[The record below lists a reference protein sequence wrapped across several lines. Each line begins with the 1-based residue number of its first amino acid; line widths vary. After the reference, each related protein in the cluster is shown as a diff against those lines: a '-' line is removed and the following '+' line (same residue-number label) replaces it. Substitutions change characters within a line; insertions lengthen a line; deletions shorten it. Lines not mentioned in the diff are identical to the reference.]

1 MSFSDGHTFSG
12 ESLSHLAHLI
22 DNKDI
27 GIWEYNPD
35 TKQLKWSA
43 GFYSVLGYTP
53 DEIECSYNYFFEHL
67 LYYQDKQT
75 FVKTTYSPRL
85 GGPRTAH
92 IRLLTKNNGYHW
104 FESTTHRRDTAEG
117 MVLYGIL
124 VNINAI
130 KIAQVKTAESELQA
144 LEIGRIAKIGI
155 WEIDS
160 RSMDLKFSSE
170 VYDIFELNNHIK
182 LSVPEAIEFFM
193 PQYRPIVEEAVNQAL
208 TLCKPYDIE
217 VEFRTAKNNIIWVK
231 CKAVPVLDE
240 YGRCITIR
248 GTFQDID
255 NVKRR
260 GLRLQSSINLLDD
273 KNKRL
278 QNFAYIVSH
287 NLRSHAG
294 NLKFMVDLYQET
306 KLAEDRTE
314 IFQHIKTISESLSS
328 TMGYLDDI
336 VKMQAEISKGT
347 KLVEFQKIFD
357 NVESALHTN
366 IVSADAE
373 IHTNFSQAPFINYVP
388 AYLESILQNFL
399 TNALKYKHPDRK
411 PVINIITYK
420 NGNEVYMTFEDNG
433 LGIDLERHGEQLFGM
448 YKTFH
453 QNADSKGI
461 GLFMTRNQIE
471 ALGGNISVEST
482 VNIGT
487 KFTVKL
493 V

>member
-1 MSFSDGHTFSG
+1 MSFTDGHTFSG
-12 ESLSHLAHLI
+12 ESLSHIAHLI

-27 GIWEYNPD
+27 GIWEYNTD
-35 TKQLKWSA
+35 TKQVKWSA
-43 GFYSVLGYTP
+43 GFYAVLGYTRG
-53 DEIECSYNYFFEHL
+53 EIECSYSYFFDHL

-75 FVKTTYSPRL
+75 FVKTTYSPRH

-92 IRLLTKNNGYHW
+92 IRLLTNNNGYQW
-104 FESTTHRRDTAEG
+104 FESTTHRRDTSEG
-117 MVLYGIL
+117 VVMYGIL
-124 VNINAI
+124 ININAI

-155 WEIDS
+155 WEVDS
-160 RSMDLKFSSE
+160 RSMELKFSPE

-193 PQYRPIVEEAVNQAL
+193 PAYRPMIEEAVNQAL

-240 YGRCITIR
+240 YGRCETVR

-260 GLRLQSSINLLDD
+260 GLSLQSSINLLDD
-273 KNKRL
+273 QNKRL

-294 NLKFMVDLYQET
+294 NLKFMVELFEESQ
-306 KLAEDRTE
+306 LAEDRTE
-314 IFQHIKTISESLSS
+314 IFQHIKTISGSLSA
-328 TMGYLDDI
+328 TMGHLDEI
-336 VKMQAEISKGT
+336 VKIQAEISKGT
-347 KLVEFQKIFD
+347 KLVEFEKIFA
-357 NVESALHTN
+357 NVESALQTN
-366 IVSADAE
+366 ISATEAE
-373 IHTNFSQAPFINYVP
+373 INTNFSQAPVINYVP

-399 TNALKYKHPDRK
+399 TNAIKYRHPDRQ
-411 PVINIITYK
+411 PIINITTYK
-420 NGNEVYMTFEDNG
+420 DGNNIYLIFEDNG
-433 LGIDLERHGEQLFGM
+433 LGIDLQRHGEQLFGM

-453 QNADSKGI
+453 QNSDSKGI
-461 GLFMTRNQIE
+461 GLFMTRNQVE
-471 ALGGNISVEST
+471 ALGGNIAVEST
-482 VNIGT
+482 VNVGT
-487 KFTVKL
+487 KFTIKL